1 MKKIFLFSLSFFLL
15 LNVLCGCNKSTEKSS
30 SDATPD
36 ECATATPN
44 ATSDEYASATSNL
57 KSDEYAPATT
67 TSHCT
72 WSLDGT
78 VLTFSGNG
86 EMDSID
92 VRYNEEPKWGKDIT
106 KVVIQNGVTSIGSYA
121 FSGCSRLTSITL
133 PNSVTSIGSNAF
145 SGCSSLTDIPIPDS
159 VTSIG
164 EQAFTECSSLT
175 SIEIPANAK
184 NVFGFL
190 FSGCSNLASIKV
202 DERNSFYDSRDNCNA
217 IIHTERNALIAGCKN
232 TEIPDNVSTIDG
244 YAFSECNG
252 LTNITIPGSVTS
264 IGVSAFDNCNDL
276 TSVTISEGV
285 TCISMSA
292 FADCNNL
299 TSVTI
304 PDSVTSIEPNA
315 FGKSSKTFTIHG
327 SKGSEAQR
335 YANKFGFTFV
345 ATD

>member
-1 MKKIFLFSLSFFLL
+1 MKKIFLFSLSCFLL

-121 FSGCSRLTSITL
+121 FSGCSRLTSITI

-145 SGCSSLTDIPIPDS
+145 SGCSSLTNIPIPDS

-184 NVFGFL
+184 IVCGFL

-217 IIHTERNALIAGCKN
+217 IIHT
-232 TEIPDNVSTIDG
+232 D
-244 YAFSECNG
+244 AFSECNG

>member
-1 MKKIFLFSLSFFLL
+1 MKKIFLFSLSCFLL

-44 ATSDEYASATSNL
+44 AT
-57 KSDEYAPATT
+57 SDEYAPATT

-121 FSGCSRLTSITL
+121 FSGCSRLTSITI

-145 SGCSSLTDIPIPDS
+145 SGCSSLTNIPIPDS
-159 VTSIG
+159 VTRIG

-184 NVFGFL
+184 IVCGFL

-264 IGVSAFDNCNDL
+264 IGVNAFYN
-276 TSVTISEGV
+276 
-285 TCISMSA
+285 
-292 FADCNNL
+292 CNNL

-304 PDSVTSIEPNA
+304 PDSVTGIEVNA
-315 FGKSSKTFTIHG
+315 FDKCSEGFTIYG

-335 YANKFGFTFV
+335 YANKNGFTFV